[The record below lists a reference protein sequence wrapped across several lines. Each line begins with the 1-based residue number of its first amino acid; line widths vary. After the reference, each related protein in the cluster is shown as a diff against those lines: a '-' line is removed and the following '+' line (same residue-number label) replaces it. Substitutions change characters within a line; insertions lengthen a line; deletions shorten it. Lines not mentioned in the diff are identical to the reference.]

1 MILGFN
7 SGPIGIQPHG
17 VKALCVNKHGSALAI
32 GDVVI
37 TSFAH
42 TNAIYPPADTVT
54 SLRLSPFSCVK
65 KADGDL
71 AATGENGA
79 HAQAGY
85 VGVVTGLGQS
95 AGADNTDVEVQFGG
109 IANALCAAVTNNIV
123 LGSKLYLSDTAGRF
137 GNAADSTAPDTTVAV
152 SLGSVTAA
160 ATGIIP
166 VLLFNGPIDVT
177 TQ

>member
-1 MILGFN
+1 MYLAFN
-7 SGPIGIQPHG
+7 NGPVGVQPHG
-17 VKALCVNKHGSALAI
+17 IKTNCINKHGSALAI

-42 TNAIYPPADTVT
+42 TNAIYPPVDTVA

-65 KADGDL
+65 KADGDQ
-71 AATGENGA
+71 AASSENGA

-85 VGVVTGLGQS
+85 LGVVTGLGQS
-95 AGADNTDVEVQFGG
+95 SGANDTEVEVQFGG

-123 LGSKLYLSDTAGRF
+123 LGSKLYVSDTAGRF
-137 GNAADSTAPDTTVAV
+137 GNAADSTAPDTTVAIA
-152 SLGSVTAA
+152 LGSVTAA
-160 ATGIIP
+160 ATGVISC
-166 VLLFNGPIDVT
+166 LLFPGPIDVT